1 MLIPVRASRFSLSST
16 LQPHLKNYCLDTKIL
31 SRVFV
36 HLWSS
41 SLGPERKLIT
51 RKQGLKPR
59 EIPVFS
65 KVLGM
70 TASLFIQ
77 GRVNR
82 NTKLKNMIVKVTDEK
97 NRVLKKQKNL
107 LNLKKN
113 VKVRISQLSNLLY
126 SH

>member
-1 MLIPVRASRFSLSST
+1 M
-16 LQPHLKNYCLDTKIL
+16 
-31 SRVFV
+31 
-36 HLWSS
+36 
-41 SLGPERKLIT
+41 
-51 RKQGLKPR
+51 KPR

-82 NTKLKNMIVKVTDEK
+82 NTKLKNMTVKVTDEK

-107 LNLKKN
+107 LNLKKKCKSKN
-113 VKVRISQLSNLLY
+113 QSAF
-126 SH
+126 